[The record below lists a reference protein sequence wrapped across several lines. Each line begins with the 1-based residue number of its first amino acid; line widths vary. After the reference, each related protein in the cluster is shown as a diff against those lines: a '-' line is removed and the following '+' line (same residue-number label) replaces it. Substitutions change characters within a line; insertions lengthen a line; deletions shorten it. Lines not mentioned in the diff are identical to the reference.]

1 MKQSSNGIWD
11 RIRLFGRTPSESSVN
26 PEIASHPRL
35 GTRQLWGERFDVV
48 AQGLAEG
55 QVARFV
61 EDLLARYNKLLD
73 QQGPSG
79 TASTYLQKVIS
90 EIQQV
95 QATVTTQIQKDAEGE
110 ASRVVDEAREVAR
123 GIIAQ
128 ARNEAKEIAALEAN
142 SILDSA
148 KKKAEI
154 AEGQIRLQ
162 TQLMQEKAQDQLRS
176 YLQQEGSDAFR
187 RLLAALKELGNE
199 SQRLDE
205 EWKRRSARIWQGED
219 FRVILD
225 FETSPALEENIKDA
239 E

>member
-1 MKQSSNGIWD
+1 M
-11 RIRLFGRTPSESSVN
+11 
-26 PEIASHPRL
+26 
-35 GTRQLWGERFDVV
+35 
-48 AQGLAEG
+48 
-55 QVARFV
+55 
-61 EDLLARYNKLLD
+61 
-73 QQGPSG
+73 
-79 TASTYLQKVIS
+79 
-90 EIQQV
+90 
-95 QATVTTQIQKDAEGE
+95 
-110 ASRVVDEAREVAR
+110 
-123 GIIAQ
+123 
-128 ARNEAKEIAALEAN
+128 
-142 SILDSA
+142 DSA